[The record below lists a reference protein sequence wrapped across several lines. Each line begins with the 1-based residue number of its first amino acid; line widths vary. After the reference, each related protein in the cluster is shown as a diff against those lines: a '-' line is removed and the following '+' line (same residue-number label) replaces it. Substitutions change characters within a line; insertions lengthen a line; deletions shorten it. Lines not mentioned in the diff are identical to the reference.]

1 VGVMKKVS
9 NFISTGQGTTGKTPS
24 FQAKLEGDTTGTRY
38 QIKRSNYINKLRR
51 WIGLDPD
58 QSDILGEYIAS
69 RVTANLLNKKAPPDL
84 APAVDL
90 IYNKNQHDFS
100 LASKYLNDRTQGFIG
115 MTLGE
120 LIEDKDKLKAQKDV
134 KNLNKL
140 SEYLNT
146 LNKIESVL
154 ELSTPRQKVLANL
167 VKDSIE
173 NLDSIF
179 QEIEQTKK
187 VEEPYEKRRKKTKLV
202 FGKASDNQLS
212 MDESCI
218 IEIDD
223 VSEVVSIN
231 KVELYNALAS
241 SIILGDHDINP
252 NNFYAIIDKTTKE
265 VRIGR
270 IDLGHAFNDLI
281 KNWMVGSHT
290 PNINGNRGTVLD
302 FLNRKKENG
311 GVTKFNRHIDRG
323 IILDPEFAQ
332 ALRDQTENITG
343 TLDTCKGELLELM
356 QADNKVRKKLIK
368 SAETLQKRIGV
379 TGVFDKITHQIGNI
393 PNKTLRN
400 IIGVT
405 VLFTRKLLQ
414 VLLFI
419 PKKILSI
426 PKKLAMLIPPVRNYY
441 EQQQHQL
448 DEKLI
453 NNLFDDCNKYITKN
467 QEESRSVA
475 NLIDIQI
482 IVKNL
487 LKKENPTEID
497 VNKAT
502 DKIKDI
508 YQTDQNYL
516 KNKSFKDKVEWVNS
530 NESSKPL
537 KMNLNKYIKTQAK
550 KLGKKHLA
558 KQIVKTLK
566 SKNIASQ
573 ERDEKVNQ
581 KNTTEKVFIQN
592 TSLNQ
597 HHSHHAS
604 DVGQHHT
611 LSTTL
616 DLAIKNHN
624 LEKPFCSGVKSLNN
638 KSAPNIRRY

>member
-24 FQAKLEGDTTGTRY
+24 FQAKLKGDTTGTRY

-69 RVTANLLNKKAPPDL
+69 RVTASLLNKKAPPDL

-140 SEYLNT
+140 SEYLNI

-173 NLDSIF
+173 KLDSIF
-179 QEIEQTKK
+179 QEIEQIKK

-212 MDESCI
+212 MDESCK

-223 VSEVVSIN
+223 VPEIVSIN

-356 QADNKVRKKLIK
+356 QADNKVRKKLVK

-441 EQQQHQL
+441 EQQQHQS

-487 LKKENPTEID
+487 LEKENPTEID

-502 DKIKDI
+502 NKIKDI
-508 YQTDQNYL
+508 YQTDQTYL
-516 KNKSFKDKVEWVNS
+516 KNKYFKDKVEWVNS

-592 TSLNQ
+592 TNLNQ
-597 HHSHHAS
+597 HHSHHAA

-624 LEKPFCSGVKSLNN
+624 LKKPFCSGVKSLNN
-638 KSAPNIRRY
+638 KSAPNIIRY